1 MYLDMGSFIK
11 RNQYNIL
18 FLFSS
23 SNFWVEKKKLKLND
37 DAAPSVFSFTKPQVK
52 KRKF

>member
-1 MYLDMGSFIK
+1 MGSFIK
-11 RNQYNIL
+11 RNQYIL

-37 DAAPSVFSFTKPQVK
+37 DAAP
-52 KRKF
+52 